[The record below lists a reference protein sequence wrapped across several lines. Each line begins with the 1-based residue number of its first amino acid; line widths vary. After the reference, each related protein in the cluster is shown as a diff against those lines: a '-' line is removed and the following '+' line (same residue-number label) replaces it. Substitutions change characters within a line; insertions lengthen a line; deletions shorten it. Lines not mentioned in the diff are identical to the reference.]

1 MDTIFLLPPPGAL
14 SRHKMARTSWVW
26 ENRWIDLTHFRPR
39 LGLGDWWLLE
49 ADLRLMGPLATGLK
63 WKMTGSTPLEY
74 TSDWFWLTQTE
85 STSARWVWYPSVRVP
100 VLSFS
105 RSDH

>member
-1 MDTIFLLPPPGAL
+1 MSFHKKETEKIEFVARPGAL

-39 LGLGDWWLLE
+39 LGLDDWWLLE

-63 WKMTGSTPLEY
+63 WKMTGSTPLE
-74 TSDWFWLTQTE
+74 
-85 STSARWVWYPSVRVP
+85 
-100 VLSFS
+100 
-105 RSDH
+105 